1 MRLVLR
7 TFARRLATAGALAL
21 GLATVLAAA
30 APASAAKDVVVATA
44 STQSNLDPYDN
55 NGTLDLSVMKSFYQG
70 LYGFDK
76 DMKII
81 PVLAESYTVSAD
93 GLVYTVVL
101 HKGVKF
107 QDGTDFKADAVKT
120 NFDRVTNPA
129 NKLKRYNLF
138 EVIAHTDVVND
149 YTVKITLKKPFSAF
163 INMLAHPS
171 AGMISPTALAKYG
184 KDIASNPVGT
194 GPFKFVEWKQT
205 DYLKVAKNPAY
216 WRKGFPHVDTIT
228 FRPVADNNA
237 RAAIIQTGEAQFA
250 YPVPYEQAE
259 ILKARPELEVV
270 SGPGI
275 FARYLALNT
284 LKKPLDNLKVRQ
296 AINYAIDK
304 NALVKVAFAGYAA
317 PAEGVIPPGVDY
329 HYKTGPWPYDL
340 AKAKALLAE
349 AGYPNGFDLELWSI
363 YNNTTAR
370 KVTEFVQQQLGQAGI
385 RAKITLLETGQRIE
399 KVENLQKP
407 EDAGWQAI
415 YMGWSSSTGEADWAL
430 RPLLASESFPPRLYN
445 LAFYKNAK
453 VDAGIQHALAETDR
467 AAKAATYREVQE
479 QIWADAPWAFLVTE
493 RTLWVHNRSLT
504 GFYVQPDGAFNFE
517 DVDLK

>member
-1 MRLVLR
+1 MRLAFPVL
-7 TFARRLATAGALAL
+7 ARPLVTAGALVI
-21 GLATVLAAA
+21 GLAAALATA
-30 APASAAKDVVVATA
+30 APASAAKDVVAATA
-44 STQSNLDPYDN
+44 ATQSNLDPYDN
-55 NGTLDLSVMKSFYQG
+55 NSTLDLSVMKSFYQG
-70 LYGFDK
+70 LYGFDR
-76 DMKII
+76 DMKVL
-81 PVLAESYTVSAD
+81 PVLAENSTVSAD
-93 GLVYTVVL
+93 GLTYTIVL
-101 HKGVKF
+101 RKGVKF
-107 QDGTDFKADAVKT
+107 QDGTDFKADAVKV

-138 EVIAHTDVVND
+138 EVIARTDVVND

-163 INMLAHPS
+163 INVLAHPS
-171 AGMISPTALAKYG
+171 AAMISPTALAKWG
-184 KDIASNPVGT
+184 KEIATNPVGT

-216 WRKGFPHVDTIT
+216 WKKGLPHVDTLT

-237 RAAIIQTGEAQFA
+237 RAAIVETGEAQFA

-259 ILKARPELEVV
+259 ILKSKPALEVV

-275 FARYLALNT
+275 FARFIALNT
-284 LKKPLDNLKVRQ
+284 RKKPFDNLKVRQ
-296 AINYAIDK
+296 AVNYAINK
-304 NALVKVAFAGYAA
+304 EALVKVAFAGYAS
-317 PAEGVIPPGVDY
+317 PAEGVIPPGVDS

-349 AGYPNGFDLELWSI
+349 AGYPNGFDIELWSI
-363 YNNTTAR
+363 YTHTTAR
-370 KVTEFVQQQLGQAGI
+370 KVTEFVQQQLSQVGI

-407 EDAGWQAI
+407 DDAQWQAI
-415 YMGWSSSTGEADWAL
+415 YGGWSSSTGEADWAL

-445 LAFYKNAK
+445 LAYYKNDK
-453 VDAGIQHALAETDR
+453 VDAGIQRALGQTDR

-479 QIWADAPWAFLVTE
+479 QIWADAPWIFLVTE
-493 RTLWVHNRSLT
+493 RTLSVHNKDLS

-517 DVDLK
+517 EVDLK

>member
-1 MRLVLR
+1 MRLVHR
-7 TFARRLATAGALAL
+7 TLARPWVTAGALAL
-21 GLATVLAAA
+21 GLATVLATA

-55 NGTLDLSVMKSFYQG
+55 NGTLDLSVMKAFYQG

-76 DMKII
+76 DMKIV
-81 PVLAESYTVSAD
+81 PVLAESFTVSAD

-107 QDGTDFKADAVKT
+107 HDGTDFNAEAVKT

-138 EVIAHTDVVND
+138 EVIARTDAASE

-163 INMLAHPS
+163 INTLAHPS
-171 AGMISPTALAKYG
+171 AGIISPAALAKYG
-184 KDIASNPVGT
+184 KEIASNPVGT
-194 GPFKFVEWKQT
+194 GPFKFAEWKQT
-205 DYLKVAKNPAY
+205 DYVKAVKNPAY
-216 WRKGFPHVDTIT
+216 WKKGLPHIDSVT

-259 ILKARPELEVV
+259 ILKGKPDLEVV

-284 LKKPLDNLKVRQ
+284 RKKPFDNLKVRQ
-296 AINYAIDK
+296 AINYAINK
-304 NALVKVAFAGYAA
+304 EALVKVAFAGYAA
-317 PAEGVIPPGVDY
+317 PAEGVVPPGVDFSV
-329 HYKTGPWPYDL
+329 KTGPWPYDV

-349 AGYPNGFDLELWSI
+349 AGYPNGFDVELWSI
-363 YNNTTAR
+363 YNHTTAR
-370 KVTEFVQQQLGQAGI
+370 KVTEFVQQQLGQIGV

-399 KVENLQKP
+399 KVENLQNP
-407 EDAGWQAI
+407 DDAQWQLI

-445 LAFYKNAK
+445 LAFYKSDK
-453 VDAGIQHALAETDR
+453 VDAGLQRALGQTDR
-467 AAKAATYREVQE
+467 TARAATYRAVQE

-493 RTLWVHNRSLT
+493 RTLSVHNKNLS
-504 GFYVQPDGAFNFE
+504 GFYVQPDGAFNFDE
-517 DVDLK
+517 VDLK